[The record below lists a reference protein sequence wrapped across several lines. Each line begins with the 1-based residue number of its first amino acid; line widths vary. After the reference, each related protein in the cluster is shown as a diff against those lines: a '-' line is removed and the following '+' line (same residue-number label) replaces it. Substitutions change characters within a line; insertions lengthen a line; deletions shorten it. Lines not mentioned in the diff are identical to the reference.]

1 MPDQWPFEFDKK
13 DFLLRRKNAGNGV
26 YIMASVTIRQKIW
39 IGFGLLV
46 TLLIIVG
53 VITQF
58 SLKQNEKK
66 LLELVNEVQPT
77 VVTSL
82 NLIGQLDRAS
92 ASLGFYLLSKE
103 EIHKNNYVEMLQH
116 IDETSQRLKASSIV
130 QRDKEMRK
138 LVNVADKNI
147 KELASFKEHMLEL
160 AVNDGKNVPAT
171 SFSSS
176 NVNPKAR
183 TLLQKLQE
191 IILAE
196 EDQEANE
203 ERKTFLLLIAN
214 MRHILLGAINEL
226 RVYLAFRNET
236 QILNF
241 TSIID
246 SVDQK
251 VEMLKAYDDEF
262 LSFEQYDALEEFFET
277 YTAWLQAANKVF
289 EIHKAED
296 WRQDAYIIRK
306 EIAPLLLQ
314 IQENLNAMV
323 KSQYDRSIA
332 ESHAL
337 TIQAKQTQ
345 YIVTGLIG
353 VGLISA
359 ILVGFFLSRA
369 ITRPISSLKTSAAEL
384 ASGNLEQAIDVSRED
399 ELGSLAKSFADMRD
413 SIRKKIH
420 DLHILNSTGEGLAVL
435 HDQIKVL
442 EESLRVMAHQTHV
455 EWGSVYLY
463 NKQSHEL
470 EMKAYYPER
479 EADHEHAAKSFQ
491 VGEGIAGKAALSQKV
506 IYIPDTSKDPE
517 FVVSSE
523 NDESAKAIVCVPM
536 VDNGELYG
544 VMNFCGE
551 VGKVRFDK
559 SDSEFA
565 ETIARMTVATTQNIE
580 MLNVIEEQNRTL
592 EHKVE
597 ARTSELKQKTNDIN
611 NMLQNMHQGIF
622 TILPGNII
630 HPEYSAYLETILD
643 NKTIANKNMMDV
655 LFSDSDVGSN
665 ALDQVS
671 AALYAILGEDQMM
684 YDFNK
689 HCLINE
695 FKKHLSNG
703 KEKVLELDWDPIVS
717 DDDIIDKLMIT
728 VRDVTELRGLQAEAE
743 KQKWELEIIGEILS
757 VSNKKFVDFIDTSN
771 SFINEN
777 QSVIESTDEIRPEL
791 IATLFRNMH
800 TIKGNA
806 RTYGFDHITDTVHEA
821 ESTYAKLRKNEINVW
836 DKKLLLNELHE
847 AKGLIDTY
855 QKIYQEKL
863 MNNEE
868 NGVFMDEA
876 LYIKGKE
883 LLSLVNINDKKSL
896 ENGIESIKNVMKAIG
911 TDTLDTVLGGI
922 KKSMPDMASRLG
934 KENPNLIV
942 KDNGVRLLPEI
953 SSKLENI
960 LTHCYRNAI
969 DHGIEPA
976 AERIAAGKNPVGA
989 VSLEAFQQKEWVIFK
1004 LHDDGYGL
1012 DLDRIREKALHQQLI
1027 SVSDKLTDLELG
1039 NLIFHSGLSTTEVVT
1054 EISGRGVGMDAIQ
1067 KFVNELAG
1075 HVELS
1080 FTGPASATNHRRS
1093 FEIRISLPNES
1104 FVKVA

>member
-1 MPDQWPFEFDKK
+1 MT
-13 DFLLRRKNAGNGV
+13 N
-26 YIMASVTIRQKIW
+26 ITIRQKIW

-46 TLLIIVG
+46 ALLIIVG

-58 SLKQNEKK
+58 SLKENEKK
-66 LLELVNEVQPT
+66 LLELVNEVQPV

-103 EIHKNNYVEMLQH
+103 DIHKNNYVEMLKN
-116 IDETSQRLKASSIV
+116 ISDTALRLKASPIV
-130 QRDKEMRK
+130 QRDKDIRG
-138 LVNVADKNI
+138 LVGLADENI
-147 KELASFKEHMLEL
+147 KKLASFKDHMLEL
-160 AVNDGKNVPAT
+160 AVNDGKNIPAM
-171 SFSSS
+171 SFSSN
-176 NVNPKAR
+176 NVNPKVQ

-191 IILAE
+191 IILSE
-196 EDQEANE
+196 EEQEANQ
-203 ERKTFLLLIAN
+203 ERKKFLLLIAN
-214 MRHILLGAINEL
+214 LRHILLGAINEL
-226 RVYLAFRNET
+226 RVYLAFRNEA

-241 TSIID
+241 ESIID
-246 SVDQK
+246 SVNQK
-251 VEMLKAYDDEF
+251 VDVLKGYDEEF
-262 LSFEQYDALEEFFET
+262 LSFEQYDAAEEFFET
-277 YTAWLQAANKVF
+277 YTAWLQAANKLF
-289 EIHKAED
+289 EMHKAED

-314 IQENLNAMV
+314 IQDNLNGMV

-345 YIVTGLIG
+345 YVVTGLIG
-353 VGLISA
+353 MGLIFSM
-359 ILVGFFLSRA
+359 LVGFFLSRS
-369 ITRPISSLKTSAAEL
+369 ITKPISNLKTSAAEL

-420 DLHILNSTGEGLAVL
+420 DLHILNSTGEDLAIF

-442 EESLRVMAHQTHV
+442 EKSLRVMAHQTNV

-463 NKQSHEL
+463 NKENHKL
-470 EMKAYYPER
+470 EMKAYYPEK
-479 EADHEHAAKSFQ
+479 EVDHEHKAKIFQ
-491 VGEGIAGKAALSQKV
+491 IGEGIAGKAALSQKV
-506 IYIPDTSKDPE
+506 IFIPDTSTESE
-517 FVVSSE
+517 FVVADGNKE
-523 NDESAKAIVCVPM
+523 AAKAIVCVPM
-536 VDNGELYG
+536 IDNGELYG

-551 VGKVRFDK
+551 VGKVRFEK
-559 SDSEFA
+559 TDSEFA
-565 ETIARMTVATTQNIE
+565 ETIARMTVATTKNID

-592 EHKVE
+592 EQKVE

-622 TILPGNII
+622 TILPGNLI
-630 HPEYSAYLETILD
+630 HSEYSAYLETILD
-643 NKTIANKNMMDV
+643 NESIANKNMMDI
-655 LFSDSDVGSN
+655 LFSDSDLGAN

-689 HCLINE
+689 HCLVNE
-695 FKKHLSNG
+695 FNKRLANG
-703 KEKVLELDWDPIVS
+703 KEKILELDWDPIVG

-757 VSNKKFVDFIDTSN
+757 ITNKKFVDFIETSN
-771 SFINEN
+771 NFIDEN
-777 QSVIESTDEIRPEL
+777 KKVIESTNEINPEL

-821 ESTYAKLRKNEINVW
+821 ESTYAKLRKNEIKVW
-836 DKKLLLNELHE
+836 DKKQLLNELGE
-847 AKGLIDTY
+847 AKGLIDIY
-855 QKIYQEKL
+855 YKIYQEKL

-876 LYIKGKE
+876 LYVKGKE
-883 LLSLVNINDKKSL
+883 LLSLVDINDKKSL
-896 ENGIESIKNVMKAIG
+896 ENGIESIKNVMRAIG
-911 TDTLDTVLGGI
+911 TDTIDTVLDGI
-922 KKSMPDMASRLG
+922 KKSMPDMASHLN
-934 KENPNLIV
+934 KEPPNLIV

-960 LTHCYRNAI
+960 LTHCYRNSI

-976 AERIAAGKNPVGA
+976 AERIVAGKNPIGTI
-989 VSLEAFQQKEWVIFK
+989 SLEAFQKKEWVIFR
-1004 LHDDGYGL
+1004 LYDDGYGL
-1012 DLDRIREKALHQQLI
+1012 DLDRIREKALQQQLI
-1027 SVSDKLTDLELG
+1027 NENDQFTDLELG
-1039 NLIFHSGLSTTEVVT
+1039 NLIFHSGLSTVDAVT
-1054 EISGRGVGMDAIQ
+1054 NISGRGVGMDAIQ
-1067 KFVNELAG
+1067 QFVHELAG
-1075 HVELS
+1075 HIELI
-1080 FTGPASATNHRRS
+1080 FIGEASAVNHRRP